1 MSSESSRSTA
11 ATGKAYRALKELV
24 RAALATL
31 SAALASALNLTLP
44 LPLLLTPQPSP
55 QRRWRSSATTPS

>member
-1 MSSESSRSTA
+1 MSSEASRSTA

-31 SAALASALNLTLP
+31 SYCPVAPGIARRGRATS
-44 LPLLLTPQPSP
+44 SP
-55 QRRWRSSATTPS
+55 AQVGFGSG